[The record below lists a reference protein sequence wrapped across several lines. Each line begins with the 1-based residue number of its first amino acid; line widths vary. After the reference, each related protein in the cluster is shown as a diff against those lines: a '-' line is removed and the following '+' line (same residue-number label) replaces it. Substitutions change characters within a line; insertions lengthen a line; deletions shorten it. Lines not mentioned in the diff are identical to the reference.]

1 MWSDYRGWLRG
12 PRAKYAA
19 ALVTHRVTGRGP
31 ILMASYIKTATRSGD
46 AVDAAAAAG
55 VVNDGQNYK
64 EAIRIVECSG
74 RIDCK
79 GK

>member
-1 MWSDYRGWLRG
+1 M
-12 PRAKYAA
+12 
-19 ALVTHRVTGRGP
+19 THRVTGRGP